1 MNIKKSKWELVGYC
15 AVDSGQIMIVDPCY
29 VLPDGVGDKVTED
42 QYVYQN
48 LIERGK
54 RCNWKNTEEEI
65 MFSGTNGTGVN
76 LSGFGGDGNYPVYV
90 KKDKNGLQLE
100 VKIIL
105 NVEE

>member
-15 AVDSGQIMIVDPCY
+15 AVDSGQIMIVDPRY
-29 VLPDGVGDKVTED
+29 VLPNEVGDKVAKG

-48 LIERGK
+48 LIERGQ

-65 MFSGTNGTGVN
+65 MFSGIGGTGVN
-76 LSGFGGDGNYPVYV
+76 LSGFGGDRNYPVYV